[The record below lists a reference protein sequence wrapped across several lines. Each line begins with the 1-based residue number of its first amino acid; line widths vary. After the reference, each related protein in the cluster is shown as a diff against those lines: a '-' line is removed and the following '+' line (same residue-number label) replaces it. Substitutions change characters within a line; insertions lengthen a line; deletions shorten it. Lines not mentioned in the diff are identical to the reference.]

1 MGLDICI
8 YRVKK
13 PAPFENRVFG
23 REELLDQGYCLVAQ
37 ANDYGELIQDLLPY
51 TREVLVKTAYLNME
65 AVQKDYGL
73 SEQAYTCEWHDDGSL
88 GLFDPNSDGGRHI
101 TLTPGE
107 INKKYTV
114 YVNEKTAVFVREKV
128 AYWRKNYHVQGFF
141 YDALDCVEN
150 TGYYLL
156 SEEVLTKFN
165 AEAYENG
172 WDMLPVEAPTEDSA
186 LFYWEWY

>member
-1 MGLDICI
+1 MAISWMT
-8 YRVKK
+8 R
-13 PAPFENRVFG
+13 PH
-23 REELLDQGYCLVAQ
+23 
-37 ANDYGELIQDLLPY
+37 IQDLLPY

-73 SEQAYTCEWHDDGSL
+73 SERAYTCEWHGDGSL
-88 GLFDPNSDGGRHI
+88 GLFDPDSEGGRHI

-107 INKKYTV
+107 INEKYTV

-156 SEEVLTKFN
+156 SEEVLAKFN

-186 LFYWEWY
+186 LFFWEWY

>member
-1 MGLDICI
+1 MAYNSLKTSGRLLEF
-8 YRVKK
+8 RSQTFR
-13 PAPFENRVFG
+13 AP
-23 REELLDQGYCLVAQ
+23 
-37 ANDYGELIQDLLPY
+37 
-51 TREVLVKTAYLNME
+51 
-65 AVQKDYGL
+65 
-73 SEQAYTCEWHDDGSL
+73 
-88 GLFDPNSDGGRHI
+88 
-101 TLTPGE
+101 
-107 INKKYTV
+107 